1 MREKIFMAIYIAFAI
16 GACHHFYSIMKKR
29 WIAVKTRMMRG
40 MTPLMGNVL
49 EAIHRWILSSLNRR
63 K

>member
-1 MREKIFMAIYIAFAI
+1 MREKIFMVIYIAFVI
-16 GACHHFYSIMKKR
+16 GACYHFYSLMKKR

-49 EAIHRWILSSLNRR
+49 AAIHKWIVSSLTRR
-63 K
+63 Q